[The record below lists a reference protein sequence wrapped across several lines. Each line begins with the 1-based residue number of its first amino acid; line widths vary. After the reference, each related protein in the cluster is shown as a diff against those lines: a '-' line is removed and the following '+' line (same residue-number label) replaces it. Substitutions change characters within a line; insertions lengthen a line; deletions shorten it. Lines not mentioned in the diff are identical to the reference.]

1 MQNSLVSICIPTY
14 NGSQFIA
21 EAMDSALLQTYP
33 NLEIVISD
41 DDSVD
46 NTLEIVESYRAKTPI
61 PIHIHHHVP
70 HGIGANWNY
79 SIDMAN
85 GEYIKFLFQDDV
97 LMPKCISEMVKLME
111 TDKSIA
117 IVASKRDFIVEPSF
131 LNKETARWIENMKD
145 LQYTLNLDY
154 SDGIAYL
161 DNQLFSSDEF
171 FVSPLNKV
179 GEPTTILFRKN
190 LINSIGYFR
199 EDLKQVLDYEFCYR
213 VLNKD
218 RIAIIEEPLVKF
230 RLHNLQTTVK
240 NKDNAIFSLDHAR
253 MERIIYNQY
262 FKYLSPYKKKVLSRK
277 YNKFVGF
284 FYDSVDIVRKV
295 LPKKQ

>member
-1 MQNSLVSICIPTY
+1 MQNPLVSICIPTY

-41 DDSVD
+41 DDSAD
-46 NTLEIVESYRAKTPI
+46 NTLEIVESYRAKTPM
-61 PIHIHHHVP
+61 PIHIHHHL
-70 HGIGANWNY
+70 HNGIGANWNY
-79 SIDMAN
+79 TIDMAN

-97 LMPKCISEMVKLME
+97 LMPKCISEMVKLIE
-111 TDKSIA
+111 TDKSLA
-117 IVASKRDFIVEPSF
+117 IVASKRDFIVESSF

-161 DNQLFSSDEF
+161 DKQLFSSDEF

-190 LINSIGYFR
+190 LINRIGYFR

-213 VLNKD
+213 VLNNY

-240 NKDNAIFSLDHAR
+240 NKDNAIFNVDHAK

-277 YNKFVGF
+277 YNKFVSL

-295 LPKKQ
+295 LPKNQ